1 MSRRDSPLLPVT
13 DAREAALF
21 FVIGA
26 LCFLAALAALTTR
39 GTYKAAEAWGA
50 QIEGDITVV
59 MRDTDRRTA
68 EQAADKVA
76 GLANVFEARVLSRDE
91 VEILLEPS
99 LGPGGLPDGLPIP
112 MLMVVQADMAVG
124 DPSEEIND
132 ILDERGVD
140 GDVAGNAGYA
150 DNVRGALGVLRL
162 VALSIVALLSATAIA
177 VIAFATHAALL
188 ARRDIVDVLHLSGAE
203 DRYIAGLFERRF
215 WVLALQAGL
224 GGAVAAL
231 MVTALIVFSGSGS
244 QGVEAQLLPR
254 LSLDFWDIVILLV
267 TPVMAGLAARIAA
280 RLTVLASLKDTL

>member
-1 MSRRDSPLLPVT
+1 MSRRDTPLLPAT

-68 EQAADKVA
+68 EESADRVNL
-76 GLANVFEARVLSRDE
+76 LANVFEARVLSRDE
-91 VEILLEPS
+91 VEVLLEPS
-99 LGPGGLPDGLPIP
+99 LGPGGMPEGLPVP

-124 DPSEEIND
+124 DPSPD
-132 ILDERGVD
+132 IQRILNELGID

-162 VALSIVALLSATAIA
+162 VALCIVALLSATAIA

-215 WVLALQAGL
+215 WVLALQAGM

-231 MVTALIVFSGSGS
+231 MVTALIVFSGSGG

-267 TPVMAGLAARIAA
+267 TPMAAGIAARMAA

>member
-1 MSRRDSPLLPVT
+1 MSKRETPLLPVS

-21 FVIGA
+21 FVVGA

-68 EQAADKVA
+68 EQAADRVTA
-76 GLANVFEARVLSRDE
+76 LASVFEARILSREE
-91 VEILLEPS
+91 VEALLEPS
-99 LGPGGLPDGLPIP
+99 LGPGGMPDGLPVP
-112 MLMVVQADMAVG
+112 MLMVVQADTSVG
-124 DPSEEIND
+124 DPSPSIEGV
-132 ILDERGVD
+132 LDDLSID

-150 DNVRGALGVLRL
+150 ENVRGALGVLRL
-162 VALSIVALLSATAIA
+162 VALSIVALLSATAVA

-215 WVLALQAGL
+215 WILALQAGL
-224 GGAVAAL
+224 GGSVAAL
-231 MVTALIVFSGSGS
+231 MVTALIVFTGSGSG
-244 QGVEAQLLPR
+244 GVEAQLLPR
-254 LSLDFWDIVILLV
+254 LSLDFWDIIILLV
-267 TPVMAGLAARIAA
+267 TPLMAGLAARFAA

>member
-1 MSRRDSPLLPVT
+1 MSRRDSPLLPAS

-68 EQAADKVA
+68 EQAANRVES
-76 GLANVFEARVLSRDE
+76 LANVFEARVLSLEE
-91 VEILLEPS
+91 VEELLEPS
-99 LGPGGLPDGLPIP
+99 LGPGGMPDGLPIP
-112 MLMVVQADMAVG
+112 ILMVVQADTAVG
-124 DPSEEIND
+124 DPSDD
-132 ILDERGVD
+132 IAGLLDELSID

-215 WVLALQAGL
+215 WILALQAGL

-231 MVTALIVFSGSGS
+231 MVTALIVFTGSGA

-267 TPVMAGLAARIAA
+267 TPIMAGLAARLAA
-280 RLTVLASLKDTL
+280 RITVLASLKETL

>member
-1 MSRRDSPLLPVT
+1 MSRRDSPLLPAS

-68 EQAADKVA
+68 EQAANRVES
-76 GLANVFEARVLSRDE
+76 LATVFEARVLSREE
-91 VEILLEPS
+91 VEELLEPS
-99 LGPGGLPDGLPIP
+99 LGPGGMPDGLPIP
-112 MLMVVQADMAVG
+112 MLMVVQADSAVG
-124 DPSEEIND
+124 DPSED
-132 ILDERGVD
+132 IADLLDELSID

-150 DNVRGALGVLRL
+150 DKVRGALGVLRL

-203 DRYIAGLFERRF
+203 DSYIAGLFERRF
-215 WVLALQAGL
+215 WILALQAGL

-231 MVTALIVFSGSGS
+231 MVTALIVFTGSGA

-267 TPVMAGLAARIAA
+267 TPIMAGLAARIAA
-280 RLTVLASLKDTL
+280 RLTVLASLKETL

>member
-1 MSRRDSPLLPVT
+1 MSRRETPLLPVS

-21 FVIGA
+21 FVVGA

-50 QIEGDITVV
+50 QIEGDLTVI

-68 EQAADKVA
+68 EEAASRVSNF
-76 GLANVFEARVLSRDE
+76 ANVFEARILNDSE
-91 VEILLEPS
+91 VETLLEPS
-99 LGPGGLPDGLPIP
+99 FGPGGMPQGLPVP
-112 MLMVVQADMAVG
+112 FLMVVQADMAVA
-124 DPSEEIND
+124 DPTQAIEGV
-132 ILDERGVD
+132 LDDLQID
-140 GDVAGNAGYA
+140 GSVAGNAGYA
-150 DNVRGALGVLRL
+150 ENVRGGLNTLRL
-162 VALSIVALLSATAIA
+162 MALSIVALLSATAVA

-215 WVLALQAGL
+215 WILALQAGI
-224 GGAVAAL
+224 GGAIAAL
-231 MVTALIVFSGSGS
+231 MVTALIVFSGSS
-244 QGVEAQLLPR
+244 AEGVEAQLLPQ

-267 TPVMAGLAARIAA
+267 TPIMAGLAARMAA

>member
-1 MSRRDSPLLPVT
+1 MSRRETPLLPTT

-68 EQAADKVA
+68 RTVTDRVS
-76 GLANVFEARVLSRDE
+76 GFANVFEARLLSQEE

-99 LGPGGLPDGLPIP
+99 LGPGGLPEGLPIP

-124 DPSEEIND
+124 DPSPEIAR
-132 ILDERGVD
+132 ILSEMGVD

-203 DRYIAGLFERRF
+203 DRYIAALFERRF
-215 WVLALQAGL
+215 WILALQAGL

-231 MVTALIVFSGSGS
+231 MVTALIVFTGSGS

-267 TPVMAGLAARIAA
+267 TPIAAGLAARLAA
-280 RLTVLASLKDTL
+280 RLTVLNSLKETL

>member
-1 MSRRDSPLLPVT
+1 MSRRESPLLPAS

-68 EQAADKVA
+68 EQAATRVEN
-76 GLANVFEARVLSRDE
+76 LANVFEARILSREE
-91 VEILLEPS
+91 VETLLEPS
-99 LGPGGLPDGLPIP
+99 LGPGGMPDGLPIP
-112 MLMVVQADMAVG
+112 MLMVVQADIAVG
-124 DPSEEIND
+124 DPSDD
-132 ILDERGVD
+132 IAEVLDEFSID

-215 WVLALQAGL
+215 WILALQAGL

-231 MVTALIVFSGSGS
+231 MVTALIVFTGSGA

-267 TPVMAGLAARIAA
+267 TPIMAGLAARIAA
-280 RLTVLASLKDTL
+280 RITVLASLKETL

>member
-1 MSRRDSPLLPVT
+1 MSRRDTPLLPAT

-59 MRDTDRRTA
+59 MRDTDQRTA
-68 EQAADKVA
+68 QDMADQVA
-76 GLANVFEARVLSRDE
+76 DLANIFEARILSRDE
-91 VEILLEPS
+91 VEALLEPS
-99 LGPGGLPDGLPIP
+99 LGPGGLPEGLPVPI
-112 MLMVVQADMAVG
+112 LMVVQADMAVG
-124 DPSEEIND
+124 DPSAEIETL
-132 ILDERGVD
+132 LDRFAID

-150 DNVRGALGVLRL
+150 DNVRGALSVLRL

-188 ARRDIVDVLHLSGAE
+188 ARRDIVYVLHLSGAE
-203 DRYIAGLFERRF
+203 DRFIASLFERRF

-224 GGAVAAL
+224 GGAIAAL
-231 MVTALIVFSGSGS
+231 MVTALIVFSGGGAD
-244 QGVEAQLLPR
+244 GVEAQLLPR

-267 TPVMAGLAARIAA
+267 TPVAAGLAARIAA
-280 RLTVLASLKDTL
+280 RLTVLASLKETL

>member
-1 MSRRDSPLLPVT
+1 MSRRETPLLPVS

-21 FVIGA
+21 FVVGA

-50 QIEGDITVV
+50 QIEGDLTVI
-59 MRDTDRRTA
+59 MRDTDRRIA
-68 EQAADKVA
+68 EEAASRVSNF
-76 GLANVFEARVLSRDE
+76 ANVFEARILSESE
-91 VEILLEPS
+91 VEALLEPS
-99 LGPGGLPDGLPIP
+99 LGPGGMPEGLPVPI
-112 MLMVVQADMAVG
+112 LMVVQADMSVG
-124 DPSEEIND
+124 DPTTAIEGV
-132 ILDERGVD
+132 LDDLLID

-150 DNVRGALGVLRL
+150 DNVRGALSVLRL

-215 WVLALQAGL
+215 WVLALQAGM
-224 GGAVAAL
+224 GGAIAAL
-231 MVTALIVFSGSGS
+231 MVTALIVFSGGGS
-244 QGVEAQLLPR
+244 DGVEAQLLPR

-267 TPVMAGLAARIAA
+267 TPVMAGLAARMAA
-280 RLTVLASLKDTL
+280 RITVLASLKDTL

>member
-1 MSRRDSPLLPVT
+1 MSRRETSLLPSS

-68 EQAADKVA
+68 ENAADRVST
-76 GLANVFEARVLSRDE
+76 LATVFEARVLSRDE
-91 VEILLEPS
+91 VEALLEPS
-99 LGPGGLPDGLPIP
+99 LGPGGMPEGLPVP
-112 MLMVVQADMAVG
+112 MLMVVQADTAVG
-124 DPSEEIND
+124 DPSPD
-132 ILDERGVD
+132 IERILGEVGID

-203 DRYIAGLFERRF
+203 DRYIASLFERRF

-231 MVTALIVFSGSGS
+231 MITALIVFSGGGS
-244 QGVEAQLLPR
+244 QGVESQLLPR

-267 TPVMAGLAARIAA
+267 TPVMAGLAARFAA
-280 RLTVLASLKDTL
+280 RLAVLASLKETL

>member
-1 MSRRDSPLLPVT
+1 MSRRDSPLLPAS

-59 MRDTDRRTA
+59 MRDTDQRTA
-68 EQAADKVA
+68 NDVADRVA
-76 GLANVFEARVLSRDE
+76 VLATVFEARILSQDE
-91 VEILLEPS
+91 VEALLEPS
-99 LGPGGLPDGLPIP
+99 LGPGGLPDGLPVPI
-112 MLMVVQADMAVG
+112 LMVVQAATAVG
-124 DPSEEIND
+124 DPSPD
-132 ILDERGVD
+132 ISRILNEFGVD

-150 DNVRGALGVLRL
+150 ENVRGALSVLRL

-215 WVLALQAGL
+215 WVLALQAGM

-231 MVTALIVFSGSGS
+231 MITALIVFTGSGS

-254 LSLDFWDIVILLV
+254 LSLDFWDVVILLV
-267 TPVMAGLAARIAA
+267 TPIVAGLAARIAA
-280 RLTVLASLKDTL
+280 RVTVMTSLKEML

>member
-1 MSRRDSPLLPVT
+1 MKRETPLLPIS

-21 FVIGA
+21 FVVGA

-68 EQAADKVA
+68 EQAADRVT
-76 GLANVFEARVLSRDE
+76 GLASVFEARILSREE
-91 VEILLEPS
+91 VEALLEPS
-99 LGPGGLPDGLPIP
+99 LGPGGMPDGLPVPI
-112 MLMVVQADMAVG
+112 LMVVQADTSVG
-124 DPSEEIND
+124 DPAQSIEGV
-132 ILDERGVD
+132 LDDLSID

-150 DNVRGALGVLRL
+150 ENVRGALGVLRL
-162 VALSIVALLSATAIA
+162 VALSIVALLSATAVA

-203 DRYIAGLFERRF
+203 DRFIAGLFERRF

-224 GGAVAAL
+224 GGSVAAL
-231 MVTALIVFSGSGS
+231 MITALIVFTGSGS
-244 QGVEAQLLPR
+244 DGVEAQLLPR

-267 TPVMAGLAARIAA
+267 TPLMAGLAARIAA
-280 RLTVLASLKDTL
+280 RVTVLASLKDTL

>member
-1 MSRRDSPLLPVT
+1 MSRRETSLLPSS

-68 EQAADKVA
+68 EDAADRV
-76 GLANVFEARVLSRDE
+76 GDLASVFEARVLSRDE
-91 VEILLEPS
+91 VEALLEPS
-99 LGPGGLPDGLPIP
+99 LGPGGMPDGLPVP
-112 MLMVVQADMAVG
+112 MLMVVQADTAVG
-124 DPSEEIND
+124 DPSPD
-132 ILDERGVD
+132 IERILNEVGID

-150 DNVRGALGVLRL
+150 DNVRGALSVLRM

-231 MVTALIVFSGSGS
+231 MVTALIVFSGGGS
-244 QGVEAQLLPR
+244 QGVESQLLPR

-280 RLTVLASLKDTL
+280 RWAVLASLKETL

>member
-1 MSRRDSPLLPVT
+1 MSKRETPLLPVS

-21 FVIGA
+21 FVVGA

-68 EQAADKVA
+68 ERAADQVSE
-76 GLANVFEARVLSRDE
+76 LASVFEARVLSRED
-91 VEILLEPS
+91 VETLLEPS
-99 LGPGGLPDGLPIP
+99 LGPGGMPDGLPVP
-112 MLMVVQADMAVG
+112 MLMVVQADTSVG
-124 DPSEEIND
+124 DPGPSI
-132 ILDERGVD
+132 ERVLADMGIEA
-140 GDVAGNAGYA
+140 DVAGNAGYA
-150 DNVRGALGVLRL
+150 ENVHGALGVLRL
-162 VALSIVALLSATAIA
+162 VALSIVALLSATAVA

-215 WVLALQAGL
+215 WILALQAGL

-231 MVTALIVFSGSGS
+231 MITALIVFTGSGS

-267 TPVMAGLAARIAA
+267 TPLMAGLAARIAA

>member
-1 MSRRDSPLLPVT
+1 MSRQETPLLPAT

-68 EQAADKVA
+68 EEAANRVSA
-76 GLANVFEARVLSRDE
+76 LASVFDARVLSREE

-99 LGPGGLPDGLPIP
+99 LGPGGLPEGLPVP
-112 MLMVVQADMAVG
+112 MLMVVQADVAVG
-124 DPSEEIND
+124 DPSNQISASLNELSI
-132 ILDERGVD
+132 D

-150 DNVRGALGVLRL
+150 ENVRGALGVLRL

-215 WVLALQAGL
+215 WILALQAGM
-224 GGAVAAL
+224 GGAIAAL
-231 MVTALIVFSGSGS
+231 MITALIVFTGSGS

-254 LSLDFWDIVILLV
+254 LSLDFWDIVILLI
-267 TPVMAGLAARIAA
+267 TPVIAGLAARMAA
-280 RLTVLASLKDTL
+280 RITVLNSLKGTL

>member
-1 MSRRDSPLLPVT
+1 MSRRDSPLLPAS

-59 MRDTDRRTA
+59 MRDTDQRTA
-68 EQAADKVA
+68 NDVADRVA
-76 GLANVFEARVLSRDE
+76 VLATVFEARILSQDE
-91 VEILLEPS
+91 VEALLEPS
-99 LGPGGLPDGLPIP
+99 LGPGGLPDGLPVPI
-112 MLMVVQADMAVG
+112 LMVVQADTAVG
-124 DPSEEIND
+124 DPSSD
-132 ILDERGVD
+132 ISRILNEFGVD

-150 DNVRGALGVLRL
+150 ENVRGALSVLRL

-215 WVLALQAGL
+215 WVLALQAGM

-231 MVTALIVFSGSGS
+231 MITALIVFTGSGS

-254 LSLDFWDIVILLV
+254 LSLDFWDVVILLV
-267 TPVMAGLAARIAA
+267 TPIVAGLAARIAA
-280 RLTVLASLKDTL
+280 RVTVMTSLKEML

>member
-1 MSRRDSPLLPVT
+1 MSRRESPLLPAS

-68 EQAADKVA
+68 EQAATRVENF
-76 GLANVFEARVLSRDE
+76 ANVFEARILSREE
-91 VEILLEPS
+91 VETLLEPS
-99 LGPGGLPDGLPIP
+99 LGPGGMPDGLPIP
-112 MLMVVQADMAVG
+112 MLMVVQADIAVG
-124 DPSEEIND
+124 DPSDD
-132 ILDERGVD
+132 IAEVLDAFSID

-215 WVLALQAGL
+215 WILALQAGL

-231 MVTALIVFSGSGS
+231 MVTALIVFTGSGA

-267 TPVMAGLAARIAA
+267 TPIMAGLAARIAA
-280 RLTVLASLKDTL
+280 RITVLASLKETL

>member
-1 MSRRDSPLLPVT
+1 MSRRETSLLPSS

-68 EQAADKVA
+68 ENAADRVS
-76 GLANVFEARVLSRDE
+76 GLAAVFEARVLSRDE
-91 VEILLEPS
+91 VEALLEPS
-99 LGPGGLPDGLPIP
+99 LGPGGMPEGLPVP
-112 MLMVVQADMAVG
+112 MLMVVQADTAVG
-124 DPSEEIND
+124 DPSPD
-132 ILDERGVD
+132 IERILNEVGVD

-203 DRYIAGLFERRF
+203 DRYIASLFERRF

-231 MVTALIVFSGSGS
+231 MVTALIVFSGGGS
-244 QGVEAQLLPR
+244 QGVESQLLPR

-267 TPVMAGLAARIAA
+267 TPVMAGLAARLAA
-280 RLTVLASLKDTL
+280 RLAVLASLKETL

>member
-1 MSRRDSPLLPVT
+1 MSRRETSLLPSS

-39 GTYKAAEAWGA
+39 GTYKAAQAWGA

-68 EQAADKVA
+68 EDAADRVSS
-76 GLANVFEARVLSRDE
+76 LASVFEARVLSRDE
-91 VEILLEPS
+91 VEALLEPS
-99 LGPGGLPDGLPIP
+99 LGPGGMPEGLPVP
-112 MLMVVQADMAVG
+112 MLMVVQADAAVG
-124 DPSEEIND
+124 DPSPD
-132 ILDERGVD
+132 IERILNEVGVD

-203 DRYIAGLFERRF
+203 DRYIASLFERRF

-224 GGAVAAL
+224 GGTVAAL
-231 MVTALIVFSGSGS
+231 MITALIVFSGGGS
-244 QGVEAQLLPR
+244 QGVESQLLPR

-267 TPVMAGLAARIAA
+267 TPVMAGLAARLAA
-280 RLTVLASLKDTL
+280 RLAVLASLKETL

>member
-1 MSRRDSPLLPVT
+1 MSRRDSSLLPVS

-50 QIEGDITVV
+50 QIEGDITVI

-68 EQAADKVA
+68 ETVADRVTV
-76 GLANVFEARVLSRDE
+76 LATVFDARVLSEED
-91 VEILLEPS
+91 VETLLEPS
-99 LGPGGLPDGLPIP
+99 LGPGGLPDGLPVP
-112 MLMVVQADMAVG
+112 MLMVVQADTAVG
-124 DPSEEIND
+124 DPTVD
-132 ILDERGVD
+132 IRRILNELGVD

-150 DNVRGALGVLRL
+150 ENVRGALSILRL

-215 WVLALQAGL
+215 WVLALQAGM

-231 MVTALIVFSGSGS
+231 MITALIVFSGSGS

-254 LSLDFWDIVILLV
+254 LSLDFWDIVILLI
-267 TPVMAGLAARIAA
+267 TPIVAGLAARLAA
-280 RLTVLASLKDTL
+280 RVTVMTSLKETL

>member
-1 MSRRDSPLLPVT
+1 MSRRESPLLPVA

-68 EQAADKVA
+68 EQAADQTA
-76 GLANVFEARVLSRDE
+76 SLANVFEARVLSREE
-91 VEILLEPS
+91 VDALLEPS
-99 LGPGGLPDGLPIP
+99 LGPGGMPDGLPIP
-112 MLMVVQADMAVG
+112 MLMAVQADMAVG
-124 DPSEEIND
+124 DPSDDINQ
-132 ILDERGVD
+132 ILDDLGID

-162 VALSIVALLSATAIA
+162 VAMSIVALLSATAIA

-215 WVLALQAGL
+215 WILALQAGM

-231 MVTALIVFSGSGS
+231 MVTALIVFTGSGS
-244 QGVEAQLLPR
+244 QGVESQLLPR

-267 TPVMAGLAARIAA
+267 TPIVAGLAARMAA

>member
-1 MSRRDSPLLPVT
+1 MSRRDSPLLPAS

-68 EQAADKVA
+68 EQAANRVA
-76 GLANVFEARVLSRDE
+76 SLANVFEARVLSRDE
-91 VEILLEPS
+91 VEELLEPS
-99 LGPGGLPDGLPIP
+99 LGPGGMPDGLPIP
-112 MLMVVQADMAVG
+112 MLMVVQADTAVG
-124 DPSEEIND
+124 DPSDDVAE
-132 ILDERGVD
+132 ILDELGID

-215 WVLALQAGL
+215 WILALQAGL
-224 GGAVAAL
+224 GGAVTAL
-231 MVTALIVFSGSGS
+231 MVTALIVFTGSGA

-267 TPVMAGLAARIAA
+267 TPIMAGLAARLAA
-280 RLTVLASLKDTL
+280 RITVLASLKETL

>member
-1 MSRRDSPLLPVT
+1 MSRRDSPLLPAS

-50 QIEGDITVV
+50 QIEGDITVI

-68 EQAADKVA
+68 ENVADRVSA
-76 GLANVFEARVLSRDE
+76 LANVFEARVLSQAD
-91 VEILLEPS
+91 VQALLEPS
-99 LGPGGLPDGLPIP
+99 LGPGGMPDGLPIP
-112 MLMVVQADMAVG
+112 ILMVVQADMSVG
-124 DPSEEIND
+124 DPTLEI
-132 ILDERGVD
+132 ERVLNEVGVD

-203 DRYIAGLFERRF
+203 DRYIASLFERRF
-215 WVLALQAGL
+215 WVLALQAGM

-231 MVTALIVFSGSGS
+231 MITALIVFTGSGS

-254 LSLDFWDIVILLV
+254 LSLDFWDIVILLI
-267 TPVMAGLAARIAA
+267 TPVIAGLAARIAA
-280 RLTVLASLKDTL
+280 RATVLASLKETL

>member
-1 MSRRDSPLLPVT
+1 MSRRDSPLLPST

-68 EQAADKVA
+68 QAVTDRVS
-76 GLANVFEARVLSRDE
+76 GFANVFEARLLSQEE

-99 LGPGGLPDGLPIP
+99 LGPGGLPEGLPIP

-124 DPSEEIND
+124 DPSPD
-132 ILDERGVD
+132 IARILSEMGVD

-203 DRYIAGLFERRF
+203 DRYIAALFERRF
-215 WVLALQAGL
+215 WILALQAGL

-231 MVTALIVFSGSGS
+231 MVTALIVFTGSGS

-267 TPVMAGLAARIAA
+267 TPIAAGLAARMAA
-280 RLTVLASLKDTL
+280 RLTVLNSLKETL

>member
-1 MSRRDSPLLPVT
+1 MNRRETPLLPAT

-59 MRDTDRRTA
+59 MRNTDRRTA
-68 EQAADKVA
+68 QDVADRVSN
-76 GLANVFEARVLSRDE
+76 LANVFEAEVLSREE
-91 VEILLEPS
+91 VETLLEPS
-99 LGPGGLPDGLPIP
+99 LGPGGLPEGLPIP
-112 MLMVVQADMAVG
+112 MLMAVQADMAVG
-124 DPSEEIND
+124 DPSPD
-132 ILDERGVD
+132 IRRILNELSVD

-215 WVLALQAGL
+215 WILALQAGM

-231 MVTALIVFSGSGS
+231 MITALIVFTGSGS

-267 TPVMAGLAARIAA
+267 TPIAAGLAARMAA
-280 RLTVLASLKDTL
+280 RITVLASLKDTL